1 MDEIEPIFDEDYL
14 FDEKHKKK
22 KKVRKG
28 GLVDFAIKHRKKV
41 KKEKKGMWW
50 ESDSDIDVSGN

>member
-1 MDEIEPIFDEDYL
+1 MDEIKPEFDEDYL

-28 GLVDFAIKHRKKV
+28 GLVDFVIKHRKKV
-41 KKEKKGMWW
+41 KKENKDE
-50 ESDSDIDVSGN
+50 ESGYWGENLD

>member
-41 KKEKKGMWW
+41 KKENKDE
-50 ESDSDIDVSGN
+50 ESGYWGENLD